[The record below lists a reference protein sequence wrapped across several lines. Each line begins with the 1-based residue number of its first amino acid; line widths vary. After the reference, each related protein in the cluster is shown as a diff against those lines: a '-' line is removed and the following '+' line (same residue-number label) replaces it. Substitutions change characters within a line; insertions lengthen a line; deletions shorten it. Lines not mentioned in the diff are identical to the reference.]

1 MRGLPSLLLI
11 VCLSAGCLPV
21 SAPESVAPAAR
32 VEVASSVPGD
42 AAVVA
47 APVSGEASAAS
58 PSPTVAA
65 AGLAAAPV
73 RRVAEEITFED
84 IQLPIQADMVL
95 RPFMLTQRVKD
106 LDGQRIRIS
115 GYMLPDVK
123 TKNITQFVLLKN
135 TECKF
140 GPGGQADHLI
150 NVLMV
155 EGATVRFR
163 ADAISVEGV
172 LKVNPF
178 QGPDG
183 NTWSI
188 YDLACEQVEA
198 YRPRR

>member
-1 MRGLPSLLLI
+1 MANVRGLPSLLLLMLI
-11 VCLSAGCLPV
+11 GC
-21 SAPESVAPAAR
+21 APSSSPKAANVR
-32 VEVASSVPGD
+32 AE
-42 AAVVA
+42 
-47 APVSGEASAAS
+47 AS
-58 PSPTVAA
+58 PSPGTL
-65 AGLAAAPV
+65 AGTAAAPAIGQTPASSPAPAAV
-73 RRVAEEITFED
+73 SAAVAPAPPRDTLEEITFED

-106 LDGQRIRIS
+106 LDGKKIRIS

-123 TKNITQFVLLKN
+123 TKGITQFVLLKN
-135 TECKF
+135 TQCKF
-140 GPGGQADHLI
+140 GPGGQADHLL

-155 EGATVRFR
+155 DGATAKFR

-172 LKVNPF
+172 LKINPF

-188 YDLACEQVEA
+188 YDLAGERVEA